1 MLNNLSKSER
11 NLLIGLGCALVIF
24 LYVKFLLVPL
34 LNSITDE
41 KSVIKDCKAQVQHIE
56 DVRAENVKLKKKL
69 EDLKVKDPANLL
81 AIPDNQRYPEIERNI
96 KPFEDKETLAFLSI
110 AGTTATPYKSAA
122 NTTNSSQNNTTA
134 NSGSSGAGTAAKN
147 NTSSSI
153 NTSLMVLP
161 VTLTF
166 SGQYPNIITFF
177 DDIEKDKRIGNITS
191 TALTVQQDGSVNG
204 TATVNYYYIDN
215 KSAVSNYD
223 FNTGSYGKDNLLK

>member
-1 MLNNLSKSER
+1 MLNNISKSER
-11 NLLIGLGCALVIF
+11 NLLIGLGCALIIF
-24 LYVKFLLVPL
+24 LYVKFLLIPL

-69 EDLKVKDPANLL
+69 GDLKVKDPANLL
-81 AIPDNQRYPEIERNI
+81 AIPDNERYPEIERNI
-96 KPFEDKETLAFLSI
+96 KPFEDKETLEFLSI
-110 AGTTATPYKSAA
+110 TGAAGTPYKPED
-122 NTTNSSQNNTTA
+122 NVNNSSKNNTAA
-134 NSGSSGAGTAAKN
+134 NSGSSGTGTAAKG
-147 NTSSSI
+147 

-166 SGQYPNIITFF
+166 TGQYPNIIAFF
-177 DDIEKDKRIGNITS
+177 DDIEKDKRIGNIIT
-191 TALTVQQDGSVNG
+191 TGLTVQKDGTVNG

-215 KSAVSNYD
+215 KSVLSNYD